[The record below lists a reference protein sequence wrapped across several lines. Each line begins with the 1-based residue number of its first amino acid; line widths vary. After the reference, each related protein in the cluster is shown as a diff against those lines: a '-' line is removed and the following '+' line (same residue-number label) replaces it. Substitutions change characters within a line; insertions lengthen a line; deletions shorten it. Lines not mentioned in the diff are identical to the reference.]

1 MYNFKPISPRIKKFR
16 EAVRNRVVEIETE
29 RAYIVT
35 EAYKKYKDHPPILR
49 RPMMTRDLFEQM
61 TLCVGDTE
69 LFVGQ
74 VGKDGFNE
82 ETSISSSGLW
92 PDWNGGDMWFRR
104 EWENGKFVD
113 DGTGLYRFQGDYF
126 EKVAITKEE
135 YEKSLTF
142 CEFWDENAF
151 GQTFMAWQPDG
162 YAEFTKLGSHEY
174 FPGFRPRSSGHLTP
188 GHHNLIRRGIGSIRK
203 KAQDFVDAHKGDMMG
218 HDIEKYMFYYS
229 ITIICDAMTTLFRRY
244 AGICRDKAAACA
256 DAARKAELEMM
267 ADGLEWTSEKPARTF
282 WEALQ
287 MVILY
292 LMAISLDSA
301 VPGVA
306 LGRVDYYTWPLLQK
320 QFDENTIS
328 NERAQEMMDYF
339 VLKSSNLFPAR
350 HPGFSMT
357 VGAGNTFQHV
367 TLGGVIPET
376 GEDAS
381 NPVTYMYLETMARLY
396 LHDPL
401 TSLRIH
407 KGTPKEL
414 WECAVAV
421 TERVGG
427 MPLFQNDDV
436 IIPGLMSRLGFTLED
451 ARDYSL
457 IGCQEIVGSG
467 TDYPEGT
474 GTNCGGAVWYSIT
487 FVTALN
493 NGVNPF
499 NNVDS
504 GVRTGYLY
512 EMRSLDEVKAAMK
525 TMMRWSIRWMTS
537 MNNYSQWIGRW
548 DCYHAIL
555 SISIDDCMEK
565 GMDCHQGGARYNSF
579 GATAVGLSTIG
590 DSLTAIKYMC
600 FDKKIC
606 TTRELFDAYMA
617 NWEGYEELQRKVLNE
632 VPHYGNDDPYADE
645 EMAWCVRTYVEL
657 CDEISTLRT
666 DKYKAG
672 MYSAAGH
679 IAQGASTW
687 ATPDGR
693 NTGQPIA
700 DAASCGQGRDLNG
713 PIAVLNSAT
722 SFDHGCLQN
731 GLALNLRFHPSVLQG
746 DGHEKLAAMTQA
758 YFENGGAEVQ
768 FNIVSTD
775 TLREAK
781 ATPEN
786 YRDLIVRI
794 AGYSAYFTELAPN
807 QQDDLIRRQEH
818 EAVR

>member
-1 MYNFKPISPRIKKFR
+1 MYEFKPISPRIEKFR
-16 EAVRNRVVEIETE
+16 DAVRSRVVEIETE

-35 EAYKKYKDHPPILR
+35 EAYKKYMHYPPILR
-49 RPMMTRDLFEQM
+49 KPLVTRDQFEKM
-61 TLCVGDTE
+61 TLCVEDTE
-69 LFVGQ
+69 IFVGQ
-74 VGKDGFNE
+74 VGKYGFNE
-82 ETSISSSGLW
+82 ETCISSSCIM
-92 PDWNGGDMWFRR
+92 PDMGGGEQWFHK

-113 DGTGLYRFQGDYF
+113 DGTGKYWFQGDYF
-126 EKVAITKEE
+126 EKTIITKEE
-135 YEKSLTF
+135 YEKSKEF
-142 CEFWDENAF
+142 IEFWDENAF
-151 GQTFMAWQPDG
+151 GQTFMAWHPDG
-162 YAEFTKLGSHEY
+162 YDDFVSLRSHEY

-188 GHHNLIRRGIGSIRK
+188 GHHNIIKRGYGSIRK
-203 KAQDFVDAHKGDMMG
+203 KAQDFIDAHEGDMMG

-229 ITIICDAMTTLFRRY
+229 ITIICDAMITLHKRY
-244 AGICRDKAAACA
+244 ASLAREKAAACK
-256 DAARKAELEMM
+256 DPVRKAELEMM
-267 ADGLEWTSEKPARTF
+267 ADGLEWTSENPARTF

-292 LMAISLDSA
+292 MMGICLDSA

-306 LGRVDYYTWPLLQK
+306 FGRVDYYSWPYLKSDLEKGTLTQE
-320 QFDENTIS
+320 Q
-328 NERAQEMMDYF
+328 AQEMMDYF
-339 VLKSSNLFPAR
+339 VLKSSNLFLAR
-350 HPGFSMT
+350 HPMFSAT

-381 NPVTYMYLETMARLY
+381 NPVTYMYLETMSRLY

-407 KGTPKEL
+407 KDTPKEL
-414 WECAVAV
+414 WECAIAV

-436 IIPGLMSRLGFTLED
+436 IIPGLMSRLGFSLED

-457 IGCQEIVGSG
+457 IGCQEQVGSG

-474 GTNCGGAVWYSIT
+474 GTNCGGAVWYGIT
-487 FVTALN
+487 FVTAMN

-504 GVRTGYLY
+504 GVKTGYLY
-512 EMRSLDEVKAAMK
+512 DMQSMDEVKAAMK
-525 TMMRWSIRWMTS
+525 EMMRWSIRWMTS

-548 DCYHAIL
+548 ENYHAIL
-555 SISIDDCMEK
+555 SISIDDCMEN

-579 GATAVGLSTIG
+579 GATAVGLATIA
-590 DSLTAIKYMC
+590 DSLSAIKYMC

-606 TTRELFDAYMA
+606 TARDLYNAYMA
-617 NWEGYEELQRKVLNE
+617 DWKGYEDLQQIILRN
-632 VPHYGNDDPYADE
+632 VPHYGNDDSYADD
-645 EMAWCVRTYVEL
+645 EMNWIVSTYIEL
-657 CDEISTLRT
+657 CDEIYTLRT
-666 DKYKAG
+666 DHYKPG

-679 IAQGASTW
+679 IVQGWTTW

-722 SFDHGCLQN
+722 SFDQGCIQN
-731 GLALNLRFHPSVLQG
+731 GMCLNLRFHPTALQG
-746 DGHEKLAAMTQA
+746 EGREKLANMTQT
-758 YFENGGAEVQ
+758 YFDKGGAEVQ
-768 FNIVSTD
+768 FNIVSAD
-775 TLREAK
+775 TMRDAQAEPTK
-781 ATPEN
+781 

-794 AGYSAYFTELAPN
+794 AGYSAYFTELPVKL
-807 QQDDLIRRQEH
+807 QDDLISRQEH
-818 EAVR
+818 ST